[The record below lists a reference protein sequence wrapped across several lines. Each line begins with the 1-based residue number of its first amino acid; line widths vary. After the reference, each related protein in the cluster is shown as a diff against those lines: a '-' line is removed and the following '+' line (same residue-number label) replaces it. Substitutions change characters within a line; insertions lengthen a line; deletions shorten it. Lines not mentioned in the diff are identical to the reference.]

1 MWINAFPDVVQGI
14 LEEKVSSHKID
25 GQMLQTHLLSGR
37 DVFLHFE
44 KSKSNVKTG
53 GPFLPHLDFR
63 TVRSGEKQLREKL
76 GRNHLCPC
84 GSGRNFQEMLRQVG
98 AFRPLA
104 LEEVKPSWLPVAF
117 SMRDA
122 TTSLVR
128 LRQTYWAGF
137 PALDGEGPRSLSRRR
152 RFLARFLACARLR
165 VFSRALSFGIAGSML
180 F

>member
-128 LRQTYWAGF
+128 LRQTYWRGF
-137 PALDGEGPRSLSRRR
+137 RPWTERAPEACLEGDG
-152 RFLARFLACARLR
+152 FLRVSWLAPDCARFR
-165 VFSRALSFGIAGSML
+165 VR
-180 F
+180 